1 MPWVVVVM
9 VQNKRTRGE
18 KRFVGGVFYVSL
30 GMVDGGGGGEIKGEI
45 SSIRLSA
52 SKGVSPGL
60 QVRSH
65 RQHTRSVNV
74 IKIDTQG

>member
-1 MPWVVVVM
+1 MCL
-9 VQNKRTRGE
+9 
-18 KRFVGGVFYVSL
+18 SL
-30 GMVDGGGGGEIKGEI
+30 DGGGGGGEIKGEI

-52 SKGVSPGL
+52 SKGVPPGL